1 MSTYLVP
8 CNYIVTDEEEVHEDC
23 VTDPEEQFKYL
34 STTFRLEVL
43 HNSERLVMESY
54 GEEKIVRQ
62 SQILQQYFNP
72 REPEWFQVHVQMFE
86 LEDETEVV

>member
-1 MSTYLVP
+1 MSVYLVP
-8 CNYIVTDEEEVHEDC
+8 CNYIVADEAEIHEGC
-23 VTDPEEQFKYL
+23 VRDSEEQFKYL

-43 HNSERLVMESY
+43 HNRERLVMESY

-72 REPEWFQVHVQMFE
+72 RKPEWFQVHVQMFE